1 VAIPPAW
8 RRASLS
14 LVAAFAVVATF
25 ATNAGASGV
34 HTLEPSMLTFVSAP
48 AGSTLTPIINSGET
62 PFGVGGFMF
71 EGIPDGIGVMPG
83 SAAGTVDAF
92 VNHEQSRVPFP
103 ATPPNSADIVDSS
116 VSKLTLDATD
126 GGVLAASVALPSS
139 AGYIRFCSSTMAGPA
154 EGLDRY
160 LYFTN
165 EESNDIVSV
174 PAGAPYGP
182 DASLAPNRQAGYAVV
197 LDPATG
203 DFTQVPGMG
212 RKNHENNMVIPGG
225 WDQIAVL
232 AGDDTFF
239 TPPFPDWSQL
249 YLYLAESEDA
259 IMADQGSLWAFRVTR
274 TDDGKVAEA
283 DPFNGANDYGEI
295 QSGDVWQGRFIR
307 VPKAIARGEVGPS
320 PQRAL
325 ETWAND
331 NNVFQFIRVED
342 TAYDKNDPRVVY
354 IADTGDRR
362 MTYPENLSP
371 PQAATGRLTRGPS
384 STFGAYPNGRVF
396 RMEFSV
402 DNPRKVT
409 SFSIL
414 LNGDTLGPTGLQ
426 ATAIHQPDNLGTSA
440 NSLMVQEDTAQ
451 GFSRVWRYDL
461 VNTWTVIAQVNDAD
475 WESSGIVDVST
486 WFGEGA
492 WLLDVQAHDVFV
504 ASTPG
509 PPTTFKREGGQ
520 LSLLRVPGS

>member
-1 VAIPPAW
+1 MTISLAW
-8 RRASLS
+8 RRTALYMAS
-14 LVAAFAVVATF
+14 AFIVVATF
-25 ATNAGASGV
+25 ATSAGASGY
-34 HTLEPSMLTFVSAP
+34 HTVQASMLTLSGGAP
-48 AGSTLTPIINSGET
+48 AGSTVAPIINSGET
-62 PFGVGGFMF
+62 LGSFMF

-83 SAAGTVDAF
+83 SASGTVDVF
-92 VNHEQSRVPFP
+92 VNHEQSRVPFGGF
-103 ATPPNSADIVDSS
+103 ADFIDSS

-126 GGVLAASVALPSS
+126 GGVLDASVALPSS
-139 AGYIRFCSSTMAGPA
+139 AGFIRFCSSTMAGPA

-165 EESNDIVSV
+165 EESNDIVAV

-182 DASLAPNRQAGYAVV
+182 DPSLAPNRQGGYAVV

-203 DFTQVPGMG
+203 AFTQVPGMG
-212 RKNHENNMVIPGG
+212 RHNHENDMVIPGG

-232 AGDDTFF
+232 SGDDTFF
-239 TPPFPDWSQL
+239 TQPFPDWSQL
-249 YLYLAESEDA
+249 YLYLADSEDA
-259 IMADQGSLWAFRVTR
+259 IVADHGSLWAFRVTR
-274 TDDGKVAEA
+274 TDEGKVDEA
-283 DPFNGANDYGEI
+283 NPFNGANDYGEI
-295 QSGDVWQGRFIR
+295 QSGDVWQGRFIH
-307 VPKAIARGEVGPS
+307 VPKAIARGQLGPT
-320 PQRAL
+320 PQKAL

-342 TAYDKNDPRVVY
+342 TAYDRNNPRVVY

-362 MTYPENLSP
+362 MVYPENLTP
-371 PQAATGRLTRGPS
+371 AQPATGRLTRGPS
-384 STFGAYPNGRVF
+384 GTAGAFPNGRVY
-396 RMEFSV
+396 RMEFSAE
-402 DNPRKVT
+402 NPRKVE

-414 LNGDTLGPTGLQ
+414 LNGDVLDPTGVQ
-426 ATAIHQPDNLGTSA
+426 ATAVHQPDNLGTSA

-461 VNTWTVIAQVNDAD
+461 ASGSWTVLAQVNDAD

-486 WFGEGA
+486 WFGAGA

-520 LSLLRVPGS
+520 LSLLRIPGS

>member
-14 LVAAFAVVATF
+14 LVAAFAVVSTF
-25 ATNAGASGV
+25 ATSAGASGY
-34 HTLEPSMLTFVSAP
+34 HTAQASMLTLSASAP

-62 PFGVGGFMF
+62 LGSFMF

-83 SAAGTVDAF
+83 SGAGTVDAF
-92 VNHEQSRVPFP
+92 VNHEQSRVPFGGL
-103 ATPPNSADIVDSS
+103 ADLVDSS

-126 GGVLAASVALPSS
+126 GGVLAASAALPSS
-139 AGYIRFCSSTMAGPA
+139 AGFIRFCSSTMAGPA

-165 EESNDIVSV
+165 EESNDILAV

-182 DASLAPNRQAGYAVV
+182 DPSLAPNRQAGYAVV

-203 DFTQVPGMG
+203 EFSPVSGMG
-212 RKNHENNMVIPGG
+212 RHNHENDMVIPGG

-232 AGDDTFF
+232 SGDDTFF

-249 YLYLAESEDA
+249 YLYLADSEDA
-259 IMADQGSLWAFRVTR
+259 IVADQGSLWAFRVTG
-274 TDDGKVAEA
+274 TDEGKVDEA

-295 QSGDVWQGRFIR
+295 QSGDVWQGRFMR
-307 VPKAIARGEVGPS
+307 VPRAIARGQVGPT
-320 PQRAL
+320 PQKAL
-325 ETWAND
+325 ENWANE
-331 NNVFQFIRVED
+331 NNIFQFIRVED
-342 TAYDKNDPRVVY
+342 TAYDRNNSRVVY

-362 MTYPENLSP
+362 MVYPESLTP

-384 STFGAYPNGRVF
+384 GTAGAFPNGRVF
-396 RMEFSV
+396 RMEFSA

-414 LNGDTLGPTGLQ
+414 LNGDTLGPTGVQ
-426 ATAIHQPDNLGTSA
+426 ATAIHQPDNLGTSV

-451 GFSRVWRYDL
+451 GFSRVWRYDFAA
-461 VNTWTVIAQVNDAD
+461 NSWAVIAQVNDAD

-486 WFGEGA
+486 WFGSGA

-509 PPTTFKREGGQ
+509 TPTTFKREGGQ

>member
-1 VAIPPAW
+1 MAIPPAW

-25 ATNAGASGV
+25 ATSAGASGY
-34 HTLEPSMLTFVSAP
+34 HTAQASMLTLSASAP

-62 PFGVGGFMF
+62 LGSFMF

-83 SAAGTVDAF
+83 PAAGTVDAF
-92 VNHEQSRVPFP
+92 VNHEQSRVPFGGL
-103 ATPPNSADIVDSS
+103 ADFVDSS
-116 VSKLTLDATD
+116 VSRLTLDATD
-126 GGVLAASVALPSS
+126 GGVLAASVALPST
-139 AGYIRFCSSTMAGPA
+139 AGFIRFCSSTMAGPA

-165 EESNDIVSV
+165 EESNDIVAV

-182 DASLAPNRQAGYAVV
+182 DASLAPNRQGGYSVV

-203 DFTQVPGMG
+203 EFTQVPGMG
-212 RKNHENNMVIPGG
+212 RHNHENDMVIPGG

-232 AGDDTFF
+232 SGDDTFF

-249 YLYLAESEDA
+249 YLYLADSEDA
-259 IMADQGSLWAFRVTR
+259 IVADQGSLWAFRVTG
-274 TDDGKVAEA
+274 TDEGKVDEA

-307 VPKAIARGEVGPS
+307 VPRAIARGQAGPT
-320 PQRAL
+320 PQKAL
-325 ETWAND
+325 ENWANEH
-331 NNVFQFIRVED
+331 NIFQFIRVED
-342 TAYDKNDPRVVY
+342 TAYDRNNPRVVY
-354 IADTGDRR
+354 VADTGDRR
-362 MTYPENLSP
+362 MVYPESLTP

-384 STFGAYPNGRVF
+384 GTAGAFPNGRVY
-396 RMEFSV
+396 RMEFSA
-402 DNPRKVT
+402 DNPRKVA

-414 LNGDTLGPTGLQ
+414 LNGDTLGPTGDQ
-426 ATAIHQPDNLGTSA
+426 ATAIHQPDNLGTSV

-451 GFSRVWRYDL
+451 GFSRVWRYDFAA
-461 VNTWTVIAQVNDAD
+461 NSWTVIAQVNDAD

-486 WFGEGA
+486 WFGPGA

-509 PPTTFKREGGQ
+509 TPTTFKREGGQ